1 MDRSRS
7 EAEGAGNS
15 ASPQALDAAAAFA
28 GFLSATPRDARI
40 MVFHDSDADGV
51 TAGVV
56 LVRALERLG
65 FTSIMRSPPTRER
78 DAWSD
83 ENRAIIAAHDPE
95 ALFVLDLGSR
105 NEVLVA
111 GVRSCFIDHHR
122 PDGVA
127 PGALLIT
134 AYSWDPIPN
143 TSLIVYDL
151 CSTVVDVS
159 DIDWIAAIGV
169 LSDIGERAPFPLIA
183 QVKKRYAMSDLKEVT
198 TLVNAARRASLYQPE
213 AAARALL
220 THGSARE
227 LRHSDAGDVQALRA
241 AREEVKLEMA
251 EAKKAAPKFSG
262 NVALIRVHSPAQVHP
277 VIAQIWR
284 TRLPKYIVIVAN
296 DGYMPGRVN
305 FSMRSASGI
314 NLLDFLRAIDLG
326 EGEGSW
332 ARGHD
337 QATGGSLPVERF
349 DLLLR
354 KLGFGTVSG

>member
-1 MDRSRS
+1 
-7 EAEGAGNS
+7 
-15 ASPQALDAAAAFA
+15 
-28 GFLSATPRDARI
+28 
-40 MVFHDSDADGV
+40 MV
-51 TAGVV
+51 
-56 LVRALERLG
+56 LQRALERLG
-65 FTSIMRSPPTRER
+65 FTSVIRCPPTRER

-83 ENRAIIAAHDPE
+83 ANRAIIASHNPE

-105 NEVLVA
+105 GEELISGA
-111 GVRSCFIDHHR
+111 RSCFIDHHR
-122 PDGVA
+122 PDGVP

-143 TSLIVYDL
+143 TSLMVYDL
-151 CSTVVDVS
+151 CMSLVDVS
-159 DIDWIAAIGV
+159 DLDWIAAIGV

-183 QVKKRYAMSDLKEVT
+183 EVRKKYAMTDLKEVT

-213 AAARALL
+213 SAARALL
-220 THGSARE
+220 QHESAKA
-227 LRHSDAGDVQALRA
+227 LRHSEAADVQSLRD
-241 AREEVKLEMA
+241 AREEVKREMA
-251 EAKKAAPKFSG
+251 EAKKAAPKFAG
-262 NVALIRVHSPAQVHP
+262 NVALIRVRSQCQVHP

-296 DGYMPGRVN
+296 DGYIQGRVN

-337 QATGGSLPVERF
+337 QATGGSLPAERF
-349 DLLLR
+349 ELLLS
-354 KLGFGTVSG
+354 KLGFEK